1 MQQRIENITCRIGRN
16 QVKAIADYNA
26 KCSATTCKNFLD
38 INCIFDNVY
47 WIHVVQFCFFIFLCF
62 MVGVGACMGVY
73 LKRDRIK
80 EWIFRVQKQL
90 PNIAEKELNEEGIQP
105 KQTEE

>member
-47 WIHVVQFCFFIFLCF
+47 WIHVV
-62 MVGVGACMGVY
+62 
-73 LKRDRIK
+73 
-80 EWIFRVQKQL
+80 
-90 PNIAEKELNEEGIQP
+90 
-105 KQTEE
+105 